1 MNILGIETSCD
12 ETAAAVVKDGNTVLS
27 SVVSSQID
35 LHREFGGIVP
45 EVAARSHL
53 EVILPIIQKSL
64 KEAFDDTR
72 LKQESKTKSHS
83 EKVQDTKYM
92 IQNTFIDLLTQI
104 DGIAVTYG
112 PGLPGALLVG
122 VLTARTL
129 ALTLNKPLLAVD
141 HVHAHAYA
149 AWLGVQKSVP
159 RFPCLALI
167 VSGNHTQLV
176 LFKDHFDYKL
186 LGQTL
191 DDAAGEAFDKVA
203 RLIGLAYPGGPSIAK
218 AAENGNTNKYKFPK
232 VHTAGL
238 YDFSFSGLKTA
249 ALRHAQKLAQKDYS
263 FPSFKLA
270 PLLTEQQINDTAA
283 SFQNAAVDYLVSKT
297 TKAVNEHQPKS
308 IILAGGVAANQL
320 LRERLQRQF
329 GKNLFI
335 PPVELCTDN
344 AAMVAGLGF
353 QYFKAGKL
361 TNPLNLET
369 DPSLSM

>member
-1 MNILGIETSCD
+1 
-12 ETAAAVVKDGNTVLS
+12 VVKDGNTVLS

-72 LKQESKTKSHS
+72 LKQESKTKNRSK
-83 EKVQDTKYM
+83 EIPDTS
-92 IQNTFIDLLTQI
+92 IDLWQPV

-203 RLIGLAYPGGPSIAK
+203 RLIGLTYPGGPSIAK
-218 AAENGNTNKYKFPK
+218 AAENGNPNKYAFPK

-249 ALRHAQKLAQKDYS
+249 ALRHVQKLAQKDYS

-270 PLLTEQQINDTAA
+270 PLLNEQQINDTAA